1 MYGAAIIFL
10 MLLAIFGLNV
20 FRITRWL
27 VFGGILVLIVLF
39 VVAEFVPPPKPA
51 AQVTPSPTPGP
62 QVVLLPDVSSTPEV
76 LTQQEESQLFDYNG
90 LNN

>member
-39 VVAEFVPPPKPA
+39 VVAQFVPAPKPA
-51 AQVTPSPTPGP
+51 AEVTPSPTPGP
-62 QVVLLPDVSSTPEV
+62 QVVLLPDPSPTPKV